1 MSSAKSRRNKKPVM
15 QQPCLTPVIIGK
27 WAVITLSL
35 ITDHWKSSYRLW
47 PSLSVFWGY
56 FHAWNFQNSFFGPW
70 WAKVQCFFH
79 SKFFKFLFSQV
90 LVYIFKSKYCF
101 FCSCFPINYILL
113 DLKRSPI
120 FFFLIKEINH
130 PRTIW
135 FWFIVIHFHASV
147 LINSFVIFILLMLK
161 PYYFNSMRNTD
172 IHKLIFYGQIK
183 INILYV
189 LSFYIQ
195 LWFSKLNSFV
205 STSFVFMP
213 LTNIIILW
221 PHAFVFGSRCS
232 IWHQC
237 I

>member
-1 MSSAKSRRNKKPVM
+1 MHEISK
-15 QQPCLTPVIIGK
+15 I
-27 WAVITLSL
+27 
-35 ITDHWKSSYRLW
+35 H
-47 PSLSVFWGY
+47 
-56 FHAWNFQNSFFGPW
+56 FFGPR

>member
-1 MSSAKSRRNKKPVM
+1 MKFPKFIFLVQGEQKFNVFFIRNFSS
-15 QQPCLTPVIIGK
+15 
-27 WAVITLSL
+27 
-35 ITDHWKSSYRLW
+35 
-47 PSLSVFWGY
+47 FY
-56 FHAWNFQNSFFGPW
+56 FHRFWYT
-70 WAKVQCFFH
+70 
-79 SKFFKFLFSQV
+79 FLRANIV
-90 LVYIFKSKYCF
+90 F

-120 FFFLIKEINH
+120 FFFWSKKLTTPEPYDFDLLLSI
-130 PRTIW
+130 
-135 FWFIVIHFHASV
+135 FHASV

-195 LWFSKLNSFV
+195 LWFSKLHSFV